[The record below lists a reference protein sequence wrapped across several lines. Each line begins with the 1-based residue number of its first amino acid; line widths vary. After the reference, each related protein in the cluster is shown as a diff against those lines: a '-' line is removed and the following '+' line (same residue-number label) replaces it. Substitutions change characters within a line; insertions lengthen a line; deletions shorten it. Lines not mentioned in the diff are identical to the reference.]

1 MKVPEVLQ
9 VHVVRVDSSYD
20 EYYHHVKYG
29 EECYSILEDE
39 LNKRIWDDRSEGVL
53 DYRIETHVL
62 AGAVNDTSSSIVTCY
77 ARSIIP
83 LSASRADV
91 GTHAHI
97 W

>member
-53 DYRIETHVL
+53 DY
-62 AGAVNDTSSSIVTCY
+62 
-77 ARSIIP
+77 
-83 LSASRADV
+83 
-91 GTHAHI
+91 
-97 W
+97 